1 MRLGLLQ
8 ADWVNS
14 EFIAKHG
21 DLPDMFAAYFGVDAH
36 VTIDVFEVYKNH
48 FPHRNYRCDAFAITG
63 SRFSATGNEDW
74 LVALRD
80 FIRNADQGSSKVVGF
95 CFGHQIIAQALGG
108 RIARLPS
115 GWNVG
120 VRPLHVSKSEPWM
133 EPFRRALD
141 LIFNHSEQVV
151 ELPQSAQLLASD
163 RHCPVQ
169 MFSLGKTYLGI
180 QGHPEYTIAYQEELM
195 SVAAGL
201 SQEKRRDAVGRNS
214 RARFEE
220 AVIRSWIWKFIGTAP
235 DRAPDQ

>member
-14 EFIAKHG
+14 EFIARHG
-21 DLPDMFAAYFGVDAH
+21 DLPDMFVTYLGVDAH
-36 VTIDVFEVYKNH
+36 VTIDVFQVYKNQ
-48 FPHRNYRCDAFAITG
+48 FPDRNYRCDAFAITG

-74 LVALRD
+74 LVTLRD
-80 FIRNADQGSSKVVGF
+80 FIRSADQGSSKIIGF

-108 RIARLPS
+108 RVARLPS

-120 VRPLHVSKSEPWM
+120 VRPLQVSESAPWM
-133 EPFRRALD
+133 EPFRPALD

-151 ELPQSAQLLASD
+151 ELPRSAQLLASD

-180 QGHPEYTIAYQEELM
+180 QGHPEYTTAYQEELM
-195 SVAAGL
+195 SVAASL
-201 SQEKRRDAVGRNS
+201 SQEKRLDAIGRNS

-220 AVIRSWIWKFIGTAP
+220 TVMRNWIRKFIATVP
-235 DRAPDQ
+235 DRAPGQ